1 MYFSGCIAS
10 IGSFVS
16 QLIVPNPA
24 TGGKIAWR
32 SVAAYGAFGYYYTLN
47 YLNVYIYI
55 NVKSVIIFLSFGNN
69 I

>member
-32 SVAAYGAFGYYYTLN
+32 SVAAYGAFGYS
-47 YLNVYIYI
+47 VHI
-55 NVKSVIIFLSFGNN
+55 NVKSVP
-69 I
+69 